1 MTHRLTLN
9 FDTRLFGV
17 TPGTIVEMAQASQER
32 DGDSIPLLRE
42 SLERLAETIRERTE
56 RQNAEISRT
65 AVELGVA
72 LAERLLLA
80 EIAADR
86 QRIDRIVE
94 ASLQRMPPS
103 SAVTVR
109 CHPRDLE
116 LLERPRE
123 NEGADRPALKLRP
136 DPSVERGRLKLESDE
151 WFVEWDT
158 NRALAELRYVLLEE
172 IVTEG
177 NS

>member
-1 MTHRLTLN
+1 MHRLTLN
-9 FDTRLFGV
+9 FDARLSGIVAAPTRV
-17 TPGTIVEMAQASQER
+17 AQQR
-32 DGDSIPLLRE
+32 DDDADAIRGMQQ
-42 SLERLAETIRERTE
+42 SLERLAETIRERTA

-72 LAERLLLA
+72 LAERLLST

-94 ASLQRMPPS
+94 ASLQRMPAS

-123 NEGADRPALKLRP
+123 NNAGERPPLKLRP
-136 DPSVERGRLKLESDE
+136 DSNLERGRLKLESDE

-158 NRALAELRYVLLEE
+158 NRALAELRGVLLEE
-172 IVTEG
+172 IVTEEKT
-177 NS
+177 